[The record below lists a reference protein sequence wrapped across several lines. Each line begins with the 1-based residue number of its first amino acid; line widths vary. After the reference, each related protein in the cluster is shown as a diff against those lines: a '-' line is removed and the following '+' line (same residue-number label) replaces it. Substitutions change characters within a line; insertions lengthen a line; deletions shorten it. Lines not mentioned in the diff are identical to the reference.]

1 MAMSQ
6 ELNVKDAAVASA
18 LEGLPT
24 IDLNRDAIFLDIDG
38 TLLDIALTPE
48 QVWVPEQLRQSLDQL
63 MAATGGA
70 LALVSGRTL
79 ESIDNLFAP
88 FASAA
93 ISCHGA
99 QLRRSPHAQCETL
112 APTLPEPIKRACAD
126 IPELL
131 PGVRVENKTFALA
144 FHYRLARDQEKALLL
159 HLRARIAPFES
170 DYALMAGKSIF
181 EIKPKNSDKGASLRA
196 LMRLR
201 PFAGRRPVFFGDDT
215 TDKYAFA
222 VLSDFGGLGVSVG
235 HRMPHA
241 GFMVD
246 TPRDVRRWLAALA
259 TR

>member
-1 MAMSQ
+1 MSQ
-6 ELNVKDAAVASA
+6 ELNTKDASA
-18 LEGLPT
+18 GSPRERLPA

-38 TLLDIALTPE
+38 TLLDIAPTPE
-48 QVWVPEQLRQSLDQL
+48 QVCVPERLRQSLDQI

-79 ESIDNLFAP
+79 ESIDSLFAP
-88 FASAA
+88 FKSAA
-93 ISCHGA
+93 IGCHGA
-99 QLRRSPHAQCETL
+99 QLRRSPHADCQML
-112 APTLPEPIKRACAD
+112 APSLPDSIKRACAD
-126 IPELL
+126 IPALL
-131 PGVRVENKTFALA
+131 PGVRLEDKMFTLA
-144 FHYRLARDQEKALLL
+144 FHCRLARDQEKALL
-159 HLRARIAPFES
+159 HQLRARVELFES
-170 DYALMAGKSIF
+170 EYALMAGKSVF
-181 EIKPKNSDKGASLRA
+181 EIKPRNSNKGASLRA
-196 LMRLR
+196 LMRLP

-246 TPRDVRRWLAALA
+246 TPHDVRLWLAALA